1 MQKNL
6 MLLFKTECICEHLK
20 PIISL
25 AFLTWFYSGENINF
39 PHHSHDCVYGKTP
52 PFSWLSYI
60 CWWTHRVIIGNAYYF
75 KQYLATCCKQD
86 SEKQLII

>member
-39 PHHSHDCVYGKTP
+39 PHHYMIASMAKPHPSPD
-52 PFSWLSYI
+52 W
-60 CWWTHRVIIGNAYYF
+60 VIFVDVRIGS
-75 KQYLATCCKQD
+75 L
-86 SEKQLII
+86 